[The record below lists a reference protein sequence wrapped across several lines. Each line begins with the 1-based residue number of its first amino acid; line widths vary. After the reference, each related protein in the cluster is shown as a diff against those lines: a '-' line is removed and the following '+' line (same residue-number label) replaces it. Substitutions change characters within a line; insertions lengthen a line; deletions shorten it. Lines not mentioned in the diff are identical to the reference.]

1 MFEHRFTTTR
11 IATTASALLAAILIA
26 CGTTTGSAGRAP
38 AETPGLGSNVR
49 LTEFEYEGQGAS
61 SANGPEALRG
71 ARSTSAG
78 GSADGSRYPT
88 LAP

>member
-1 MFEHRFTTTR
+1 MFQHRFTTTH
-11 IATTASALLAAILIA
+11 IATTGLALFAAILIA

-71 ARSTSAG
+71 TGNASAG
-78 GSADGSRYPT
+78 GSTDGSGHTT